1 MELKFLVKKNSNK
14 LPQNK
19 SIRNSN
25 FNPLTQNMSNYLESK
40 KLKKR
45 ILFISIMKKYEINTK
60 SKKKC

>member
-40 KLKKR
+40 KLKKKNFAH
-45 ILFISIMKKYEINTK
+45 IYNEKI
-60 SKKKC
+60 